1 VQRSYTT
8 KRKCDDVFCLCAPSI
23 YFMPLSAAAYAW
35 LKWGV
40 KMRSS
45 AWIDT
50 SKHFAGAVVTGA
62 QCPPGS
68 HPDSGMHLRKQ
79 PPSKKVKRARIR
91 HNASESAYILYEKM
105 CVFSLWS
112 NPLRNALPQSDLLLC
127 CRMAFGRRV
136 CAAVLTISSHSN
148 HKNAPH
154 CMAQEFINTEPCKK
168 NDTLVYFLLFTFMP
182 NLCGV
187 VHGLYFYKR
196 KFAVL
201 VQKSHQI
208 F

>member
-1 VQRSYTT
+1 MCFACVRLLFTLY
-8 KRKCDDVFCLCAPSI
+8 RYRL
-23 YFMPLSAAAYAW
+23 LRAW

-91 HNASESAYILYEKM
+91 HNASESAYIYYMKR
-105 CVFSLWS
+105 CVYLASGLIRLETHSHKAICF
-112 NPLRNALPQSDLLLC
+112 
-127 CRMAFGRRV
+127 
-136 CAAVLTISSHSN
+136 CAAEWPLGEEFVLRFWLFHPIQTTKMLHTLYGTRIYQ
-148 HKNAPH
+148 HKSLAKKRHTCLFP
-154 CMAQEFINTEPCKK
+154 FIFLYAKFVWRCAYGLFLKK
-168 NDTLVYFLLFTFMP
+168 ENLLFWSKS
-182 NLCGV
+182 LIK
-187 VHGLYFYKR
+187 YF
-196 KFAVL
+196 
-201 VQKSHQI
+201 S
-208 F
+208 